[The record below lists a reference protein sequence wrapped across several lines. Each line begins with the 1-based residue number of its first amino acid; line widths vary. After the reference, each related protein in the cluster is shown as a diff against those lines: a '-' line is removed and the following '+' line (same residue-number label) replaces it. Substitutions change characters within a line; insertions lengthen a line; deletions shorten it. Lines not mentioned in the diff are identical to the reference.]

1 MIFID
6 SNVPMYLVGSDHRNK
21 RRSIEIL
28 DRLIREQE
36 AMVTSVEIYQEILHR
51 YTAINRRDAIG
62 PAFESLRGLTDDVL
76 TFGMAEINRA
86 RSLLETLQDLSARD
100 ALHVAVMQS
109 AGINRILS
117 FDSGFDSCPG
127 MERVS

>member
-1 MIFID
+1 
-6 SNVPMYLVGSDHRNK
+6 
-21 RRSIEIL
+21 
-28 DRLIREQE
+28 
-36 AMVTSVEIYQEILHR
+36 
-51 YTAINRRDAIG
+51 
-62 PAFESLRGLTDDVL
+62 
-76 TFGMAEINRA
+76 MAEINRA

-127 MERVS
+127 IERVS

>member
-1 MIFID
+1 
-6 SNVPMYLVGSDHRNK
+6 MYLVGSDHRNK

-100 ALHVAVMQS
+100 ALHVASCRVPAS
-109 AGINRILS
+109 IGLS

>member
-1 MIFID
+1 
-6 SNVPMYLVGSDHRNK
+6 MYLVGSDHRNK

-28 DRLIREQE
+28 DGLIREQE